1 MKVILIKDK
10 LIKAINTVIKMVSN
24 QVTLPILSN
33 ILLTTENGRLKI
45 SATDLE
51 IGIETW
57 IGAQIVEE
65 GTVTIPAKLFFEYIS
80 SISEEKITIEEDNN
94 KINITGT
101 SIKSV
106 IRGLPAND
114 FPLIPK
120 IKKPLAEINI
130 DAKDIK
136 NNLSKCL
143 FACATDETRPVLTG
157 MLLKITK
164 ESYIFAAT
172 DSYRLNEIVIK
183 HAEKNINPM
192 DVIIPKRTLVELMR
206 IIADSEE
213 KIKIII
219 GENQIVFEFN
229 DTYFISRLVEG
240 TFPEY
245 GQIIPKKFNLT
256 MEMVKS
262 ELVKQLRTA
271 SLFSRDNANNIKLSC
286 SKDKKIII
294 QSTSQ
299 QLGNNRSELNLK
311 SFDGKEIDFS
321 VNALYLLDVL
331 GAIKDE
337 NIIIKL
343 VDAQSPILIQ
353 SSNDLNYTAII
364 MPLRQEG

>member
-1 MKVILIKDK
+1 MKVILIREK
-10 LIKAINTVIKMVSN
+10 LIKAISTVIKMVSN

-57 IGAQIVEE
+57 IGAQIVKE
-65 GTVTIPAKLFFEYIS
+65 GTITVPAKLFFEYIS

-94 KINITGT
+94 KINITGEN
-101 SIKSV
+101 IKSV

-130 DAKDIK
+130 DATDIK
-136 NNLSKCL
+136 NNLAKCL

-164 ESYIFAAT
+164 DNYFFAAT

-183 HAEKNINPM
+183 HTEKNIKEM
-192 DVIIPKRTLVELMR
+192 SVIIPKRTLSELTR
-206 IIADSEE
+206 IINEGEE
-213 KIKIII
+213 KIKIVI

-229 DTYFISRLVEG
+229 DIYFISRLVEG

-256 MEMVKS
+256 VTAEKN

-271 SLFSRDNANNIKLSC
+271 SLFSKDNANNIKISC
-286 SKDKKIII
+286 TNDKKMVI

-299 QLGNNRSELNLK
+299 QLGDNRSELQLD
-311 SFDGKEIDFS
+311 SLEGKEITFS

-331 GAIKDE
+331 GVIK
-337 NIIIKL
+337 NSKITIKL
-343 VDAQSPILIQ
+343 VDPQSPILIQ
-353 SSNDLNYTAII
+353 STADLNYTAII